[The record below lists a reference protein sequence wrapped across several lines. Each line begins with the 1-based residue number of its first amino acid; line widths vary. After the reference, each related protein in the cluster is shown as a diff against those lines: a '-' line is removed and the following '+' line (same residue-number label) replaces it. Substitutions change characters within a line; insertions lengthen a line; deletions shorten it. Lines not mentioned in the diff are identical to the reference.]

1 MLRCIL
7 SSVFL
12 HSKDMSKTYFY
23 YRVWRWHF
31 YAGLIAIPVMM
42 TLAITGMIYLY
53 KPQLDPIV
61 YKELLRVTP
70 SEKAVLD
77 SDIVAKAKAAYPE
90 ASVEYYIPADS
101 AESSA
106 MVGFSGAN
114 KFDVFVNPYSG
125 EVLGKRDQESYYQN
139 IVKKIHGELLLGEK
153 GDLIVELVSCWGLIL
168 ILTGLYLWWPRDKKI
183 YGVWLVRLREGQR
196 TFWRD
201 LHAVI
206 GIYSSIFI
214 CFLIVTGL
222 PWSGFWGDR
231 IAKVWTRFPD
241 QQYTNVPQSNIL
253 AKELNQG
260 EQIVPWAVE
269 NTKVPVSEINGKK
282 QISIDAITLFAREKQ
297 APAGYK
303 IAYPKNET
311 GVFTVSA
318 FPGDPKKEITI
329 HIDQYSGKVL
339 SDISYSQYNLF
350 AKAVEYGIA
359 LHQGQYFGWP
369 NQLIA
374 LLTCLALLTI
384 CISGAI
390 MWWKRKP
397 ANGWGVPPEVAKD
410 KRNPLGAWIIL
421 GVFAVAFPL
430 VGASLIV
437 VFLIDWVF
445 RYFD

>member
-1 MLRCIL
+1 
-7 SSVFL
+7 
-12 HSKDMSKTYFY
+12 MSKSYFY

-31 YAGLIAIPVMM
+31 YAGLIAIPVFL
-42 TLAITGMIYLY
+42 TLAVTGSIYLF

-61 YKELLRVTP
+61 YSQLLRVTP
-70 SEKAVLD
+70 ESSVLVD
-77 SDIVAKAKAAYPE
+77 SDLVAEAKRQFPE
-90 ASVEYYIPADS
+90 AQVDYYIPQEAPQTS
-101 AESSA
+101 AA
-106 MVGFSGAN
+106 IGMVGSDKS
-114 KFDVFVNPYSG
+114 KFDVFINPYTG
-125 EVLGKRDQESYYQN
+125 KFLGKRDQESYYQN
-139 IVKKIHGELLLGEK
+139 VVKKIHGELLLGEK
-153 GDLIVELVSCWGLIL
+153 GDWIVELVSCWGVIL

-183 YGVWLVRLREGQR
+183 YGVWIPRLREGKR

-206 GIYSSIFI
+206 GVYSSIFI
-214 CFLIVTGL
+214 CFLIITGL

-231 IAKVWTRFPD
+231 IAKVWTRFPE

-269 NTKVPVSEINGKK
+269 NSKLPLSVISGKN
-282 QISIDAITLFAREKQ
+282 QISIDAITQYAREKK

-303 IAYPKNET
+303 IAYPKGET

-339 SDISYSQYNLF
+339 ADINYSHYSAF

-359 LHQGQYFGWP
+359 LHQGQYFGWL

-374 LLTCLALLTI
+374 FLTCLALIVI

-397 ANGWGVPPEVAKD
+397 QKGLGVPPEVAPE
-410 KRNPLGAWIIL
+410 KRSPLAAWIIL

-430 VGASLIV
+430 VGISLVV
-437 VFLIDWVF
+437 VFLIDWSF
-445 RYFD
+445 RYFDS